1 MKALSLIILNCLL
14 ISNSFTSEEDLK
26 SEGKIVKKVEKIT
39 CYHDSSYQVFGE
51 DGSAIS
57 ETEYVGKV
65 SKSLRTSW
73 KQGNIEFRSS
83 EYVNYF
89 VGTDEIISEGQ
100 SIGTIKRTLQENGL
114 IKEESNYKR
123 ITIMDNSGSVG
134 LNELITRN
142 VDGVSIFKRVGE
154 KKIYLKHSSNGKSYN
169 GLIEVER
176 EVSPGVKE
184 LVQTKSVPFIER
196 QENGDGYIQF
206 NRFKIKCSIEEL

>member
-1 MKALSLIILNCLL
+1 
-14 ISNSFTSEEDLK
+14 
-26 SEGKIVKKVEKIT
+26 
-39 CYHDSSYQVFGE
+39 
-51 DGSAIS
+51 
-57 ETEYVGKV
+57 
-65 SKSLRTSW
+65 
-73 KQGNIEFRSS
+73 
-83 EYVNYF
+83 
-89 VGTDEIISEGQ
+89 
-100 SIGTIKRTLQENGL
+100 
-114 IKEESNYKR
+114 
-123 ITIMDNSGSVG
+123 MDNSGSVG